1 MDGVGTYTCNCPA
14 EYTGRYCTEDVD
26 ECALR
31 PDVCQ
36 NGATCHNTEGGYSCI
51 CVNGYEGHNCE
62 IDVDDC
68 AQQPCLNGGTCHDRV
83 ASYVCECPPDKTGL
97 LCHLNNACA
106 SNPCNAGSICETSV
120 VNGSYTCRC
129 PSGYTGPECNHDIN
143 ECNEGIYT
151 FLYCSLSVWFFFPNS
166 RCIYDAVFFLSKI

>member
-1 MDGVGTYTCNCPA
+1 M
-14 EYTGRYCTEDVD
+14 
-26 ECALR
+26 
-31 PDVCQ
+31 CQ

-68 AQQPCLNGGTCHDRV
+68 AQQPCLNGGTCHDGV
-83 ASYVCECPPDKTGL
+83 ASYSCVCPPDKTGL

-143 ECNEGIYT
+143 ECNEGKTHLFNTLNALI
-151 FLYCSLSVWFFFPNS
+151 FLFHQYRLALRTRWDLRQHCWFLPM
-166 RCIYDAVFFLSKI
+166 